1 MLVPKTISSSE
12 TSPVNDHSL
21 NRIGGSEVELER
33 LEIPCDGAT
42 ATGLGAPGAGGTG
55 VRAAEFPATGM
66 TTERSRWQELP
77 ARPLGAGTVPSEHGG
92 SKVLQ
97 GWNCLAG
104 SHVLTPKPSTQTF
117 HPPSGMW
124 NPLLRG
130 EGNLGR
136 PCLGFLGKEMI
147 FWRNVG

>member
-1 MLVPKTISSSE
+1 M
-12 TSPVNDHSL
+12 
-21 NRIGGSEVELER
+21 ELER

-66 TTERSRWQELP
+66 TTERSHWQELP
-77 ARPLGAGTVPSEHGG
+77 ARPLGAETVPSQHGG

-104 SHVLTPKPSTQTF
+104 SHVLTPKPSTHLLGCGT
-117 HPPSGMW
+117 PSSVARAILAGPAW
-124 NPLLRG
+124 VFW
-130 EGNLGR
+130 GR
-136 PCLGFLGKEMI
+136 
-147 FWRNVG
+147 R